1 MILQGCCD
9 GLVVFLTKMTQ
20 VYSIRQE
27 LSMYLCASIRH
38 ARQPLFKLS
47 WINVERRGFHS
58 PTVLK
63 LDRSLQ
69 QCQCKIESSSPTKQT
84 NKNDYMTEHTHVT
97 LVIKLVMSMMVMVMV
112 VVMMMTMMKKVFV
125 NLPNNHDGFC
135 YFFTL
140 GRNKVL
146 SLKYCWFA
154 QKLAEV

>member
-97 LVIKLVMSMMVMVMV
+97 LVIKLVMSMMVMVM
-112 VVMMMTMMKKVFV
+112 MMTMMKKVFV